1 MIAVLAYHP
10 LNSDQIMKPKS
21 LFRRYLLSAC
31 ALFTFS
37 LFSFSSLANTD
48 LKRVMALDVAPA
60 GVVFEIVDWEDEY
73 LAIAIPWVKTEI
85 VNLRKQFP
93 GLNIAVVSH
102 GSEQFALLKDA
113 DAAYPEIHSQVQS
126 LISEHDVKLELC
138 LGHASMR
145 GFNASDFPDYVE
157 IEGSGPAQISAY
169 EARGY
174 QKVVV
179 TIE

>member
-1 MIAVLAYHP
+1 MKMNKLIPRRMIMLLAM
-10 LNSDQIMKPKS
+10 IS
-21 LFRRYLLSAC
+21 L
-31 ALFTFS
+31 S
-37 LFSFSSLANTD
+37 LFSQSSIANRD
-48 LKRVMALDVAPA
+48 LQRVTALDMAPA

-73 LAIAIPWVKTEI
+73 LAIAIPWVKQQI
-85 VNLRKQFP
+85 VALRAQFP

-126 LISEHDVKLELC
+126 LITDHDVKLELC
-138 LGHASMR
+138 LGHANMR
-145 GFNASDFPDYVE
+145 GFNASDFPEYVD
-157 IEGSGPAQISAY
+157 IEAAGPVQISAY

-174 QKVVV
+174 QLVVV

>member
-1 MIAVLAYHP
+1 MNTKKLIRRRLIMLLVVIP
-10 LNSDQIMKPKS
+10 LG
-21 LFRRYLLSAC
+21 L
-31 ALFTFS
+31 FS
-37 LFSFSSLANTD
+37 LSSYANRD
-48 LKRVMALDVAPA
+48 LQRVTALDSAPE

-73 LAIAIPWVKTEI
+73 LSIAIPWVKQQITA
-85 VNLRKQFP
+85 LREQFP

-126 LISEHDVKLELC
+126 LITDHDVKLELC
-138 LGHASMR
+138 LGHANMR
-145 GFNASDFPDYVE
+145 GFNASDFPEYVD
-157 IEGSGPAQISAY
+157 IEAAGPAQISAY

-174 QKVVV
+174 ELVVV